1 MFDGGENNE
10 LRQKLINLMYLVF
23 ITLAFIYLPSEF
35 IDTSKYLTHSF
46 KQTELEYTAKIE
58 EKKGL
63 LNEQLYIN
71 TPLAQDYYNIIDI
84 SVDIDSTNT
93 HIDRMMTTISN
104 AVGGNNAYGYLNR
117 SKNFIL
123 ANDLVIDN
131 GEAAILQEQLE
142 KIKLKI
148 TGYNLKNITPFLD
161 SLIPSEV
168 DIKNTAGKSKNWSS
182 FFFSKTPLAIVIT
195 NLQKIKSDLV
205 LTKFKLVEYLAG
217 NASSGESDK
226 KVSIL
231 SSNSIA
237 VEVLA
242 AKSFLL
248 GDKVAF
254 RVILLDSSKGEGGS
268 GTKNY
273 EGVKSYI
280 KKGGEIV
287 KQLKIGEGGI
297 ISYTANSTGKFQL
310 VVEDSSKTTT
320 QNFTVT
326 NLRTAY
332 TEKNSPEQMY
342 MGIDNPIQIQA
353 SEIDLK
359 SIETEIDFGEV
370 IPFGGKYYLRFP
382 KEGLARLK
390 VYSTNKDGRYL
401 VVQKTYNV
409 VKLPNPVVSIDGKA
423 GGSISL
429 KILQVQDKLS
439 TSSTLVENE
448 GVYNILSYEMIRV
461 HRRGKESVI
470 NRGDVFSY
478 DARKLLKETNS
489 GDLIIIDNIKIKA
502 TDGTLKDVNPVVF
515 SVK

>member
-1 MFDGGENNE
+1 
-10 LRQKLINLMYLVF
+10 
-23 ITLAFIYLPSEF
+23 
-35 IDTSKYLTHSF
+35 
-46 KQTELEYTAKIE
+46 
-58 EKKGL
+58 
-63 LNEQLYIN
+63 
-71 TPLAQDYYNIIDI
+71 
-84 SVDIDSTNT
+84 
-93 HIDRMMTTISN
+93 
-104 AVGGNNAYGYLNR
+104 
-117 SKNFIL
+117 
-123 ANDLVIDN
+123 
-131 GEAAILQEQLE
+131 
-142 KIKLKI
+142 
-148 TGYNLKNITPFLD
+148 
-161 SLIPSEV
+161 
-168 DIKNTAGKSKNWSS
+168 
-182 FFFSKTPLAIVIT
+182 
-195 NLQKIKSDLV
+195 LQKIKSDLV

-409 VKLPNPVVSIDGKA
+409 VKLPNPVVTIDGKA

>member
-1 MFDGGENNE
+1 MFDGENNE

-23 ITLAFIYLPSEF
+23 ITLAFIYLPSDF
-35 IDTSKYLTHSF
+35 IDTSKYLLRSLE
-46 KQTELEYTAKIE
+46 QTEKEYTAKID

-84 SVDIDSTNT
+84 SVDIDSANV
-93 HIDRMMTTISN
+93 HIDRIMSSIN
-104 AVGGNNAYGYLNR
+104 KKVGGKNEYGYINR
-117 SKNFIL
+117 SKNFLL
-123 ANDLVIDN
+123 ANDLVINN
-131 GEAAILQEQLE
+131 GEAFILKEHLE
-142 KIKLKI
+142 KIKQKI
-148 TGYNLKNITPFLD
+148 TGYNLKNIAPFFD
-161 SLIPSEV
+161 ALIPSEI
-168 DIKNTAGKSKNWSS
+168 DIKNTVGKSKSWGN
-182 FFFSKTPLAIVIT
+182 FFFSKTPLAVVNT

-205 LTKFKLVEYLAG
+205 FTKFKLVEYLAG

-254 RVILLDSSKGEGGS
+254 RVILLDSSKGKGGG
-268 GTKNY
+268 GTNNY

-310 VVEDSSKTTT
+310 IVEDSSKTTT

-326 NLRTAY
+326 NLRTAF
-332 TEKNSPEQMY
+332 TEKNSPELMY
-342 MGIDNPIQIQA
+342 MGIDNPIQILA
-353 SEIDLK
+353 SEIDLN

-370 IPFGGKYYLRFP
+370 IPFGGKYYLRFQ

-401 VVQKTYNV
+401 VVQKTYKV
-409 VKLPNPVVSIDGKA
+409 VKLPNPVVSIDGKS
-423 GGSISL
+423 GGSISQ
-429 KILQVQDKLS
+429 KILQVQDKLN
-439 TSSTLVENE
+439 TGSSLVENE
-448 GVYNILSYEMIRV
+448 GVYNILSFEIIRV

-478 DARKLLKETNS
+478 EARKLLKETNS
-489 GDLIIIDNIKIKA
+489 GDLIIIDNIKVKA
-502 TDGTLKDVNPVVF
+502 TDATLKDVNPVVF
-515 SVK
+515 SIK